1 MKPKKS
7 KRKQFFIFL
16 MTCLAGFTVF
26 IAYNANR
33 VWFHETESKLTGRAL
48 TASDDANQITPID
61 LDKQTNVRWKTTEV
75 SVYIDPYQPD
85 EYVSAY
91 KSALKLWNSYNIIH
105 FKLVDNPDQARIYL
119 TRESL
124 PDDKENYILLAVTYP
139 RAYTRLNYLSFVDV
153 KFNDTA
159 LFKDKHVTKSQP
171 ELISISVH
179 ELGHAIGLEHD
190 NKVNTVMSTKSNI
203 NHDTYIDNFT
213 LSRARKLYK

>member
-33 VWFHETESKLTGRAL
+33 VWFHEAESKLTGRAL

-61 LDKQTNVRWKTTEV
+61 FDKQINARWKTNEV

-85 EYVSAY
+85 EYISAY
-91 KSALKLWNSYNIIH
+91 HSALDLWNSYNIIH
-105 FKLVDNPDQARIYL
+105 FKLVDNPEQARIYL

-124 PDDKENYILLAVTYP
+124 PDDKDNYILLAVTYP

-159 LFKDKHVTKSQP
+159 LFKNKHATKSQP
-171 ELISISVH
+171 ELISIAVH

-190 NKVNTVMSTKSNI
+190 DKVNTVMSTKSNI